1 MQKTASEL
9 DRKCQKHLANQGI
22 TSKETLQLG
31 LQKIFEQ
38 AEHQNSA
45 LVGIYKLIIPD
56 WEQIERVEGFPEVGH
71 EMWTYICQ
79 LFIDFDQRRHPKVLN
94 GGLWIN
100 SGFASSDSLDPWEID
115 FDRCRIVYA

>member
-1 MQKTASEL
+1 MQKTANEI
-9 DRKCQKHLANQGI
+9 DRKCRKHLANQGI
-22 TSKETLQLG
+22 TSKEKLMHHLQ
-31 LQKIFEQ
+31 QIFEQ

-45 LVGIYKLIIPD
+45 LVRIYKLIIPD
-56 WEQIERVEGFPEVGH
+56 WDKIERLEGFPEVGQ

-79 LFIDFDQRRHPKVLN
+79 LFIDLDQRHHPQVLN

-100 SGFASSDSLDPWEID
+100 SGFASSEKLDPWEIS